1 MTAGVATAMDQA
13 AAERDHRNRWYVL
26 AVIATAQLMVM
37 LDGTIVQIAL
47 PSVQKSLH
55 MSDANRQWMVT
66 AYALAFGGLL
76 LVGGRLADRFGRGRT
91 FLVGLV
97 GFAVVSAIGGAAPNT
112 ETLIAARALQGVFA
126 AILSPATVSLLTTT
140 FTDTKERAKAF
151 GLFSGIVGSGAAIGL
166 IIGGVLTEYAGWRW
180 CLYVNVPIAAAV
192 TALGIATLPR
202 NRGHRDISLDAVGA
216 VLGCLGPVA
225 LVYGLSEAPER
236 GWGSPLVI
244 GLLATSVVL
253 IGAFLVSQVLI
264 RQPLLPLRV
273 VAERTRS
280 GSFLGAALLNFGMM
294 GISLFATYHL
304 QMVMHYKPLKA
315 GFAFLP
321 MVGAVMV
328 TATQVVARVMGRIPT
343 RWLVGPGLAFTA
355 AGVWMFTT
363 LSEDSSYLFGVLPA
377 WLLLGVGMGLSYS
390 PTAHASLAGVA
401 ERDSGAVSAFQTTA
415 RQIGGAIGLALSN
428 TLAASAAA
436 SYYADH
442 KGQGAQDGL
451 LTKSLVHGTAA
462 AAWWVSGILLIGT
475 IICTIMINADPRK
488 PRQATADVEAAPDTD
503 TDTDTVMI
511 RGHVVWSED
520 VPVSEAAL
528 TLVSHDGREVARTSA
543 DRDGAYTLRAPGH
556 GPYLLIARSDTHRST
571 AMPLAATAGASAIE
585 HTVTFQDE
593 GAVTGIA
600 RDEADGA
607 PLKGTSVILTDVNGR
622 LIRSLST
629 DEDGSFLIDKLAYSP
644 YVLVL
649 HQDGYRPRAIDLQVS
664 EAQLIT
670 VTAELASHARL
681 GSLSG
686 VVSDSEHTCVND
698 VRLTL
703 TDGSGTRLTATSKED
718 GSFRF
723 ADVPVGNYILIAAGH
738 PPTVSRLEISEA
750 TNQHNIHLDSR
761 GEAASHES

>member
-1 MTAGVATAMDQA
+1 M
-13 AAERDHRNRWYVL
+13 
-26 AVIATAQLMVM
+26 
-37 LDGTIVQIAL
+37 
-47 PSVQKSLH
+47 
-55 MSDANRQWMVT
+55 
-66 AYALAFGGLL
+66 
-76 LVGGRLADRFGRGRT
+76 
-91 FLVGLV
+91 
-97 GFAVVSAIGGAAPNT
+97 
-112 ETLIAARALQGVFA
+112 
-126 AILSPATVSLLTTT
+126 
-140 FTDTKERAKAF
+140 
-151 GLFSGIVGSGAAIGL
+151 
-166 IIGGVLTEYAGWRW
+166 
-180 CLYVNVPIAAAV
+180 
-192 TALGIATLPR
+192 
-202 NRGHRDISLDAVGA
+202 
-216 VLGCLGPVA
+216 
-225 LVYGLSEAPER
+225 
-236 GWGSPLVI
+236 I

-253 IGAFLVSQVLI
+253 IGAFLISQVLI

-377 WLLLGVGMGLSYS
+377 WLLLGIGMGLSYS

-451 LTKSLVHGTAA
+451 LTKSIVHGTAT
-462 AAWWVSGILLIGT
+462 AAWWVSGVLLIGT
-475 IICTIMINADPRK
+475 IVCTIMINADPRK
-488 PRQATADVEAAPDTD
+488 ARQATADAGTDAAPDTD
-503 TDTDTVMI
+503 ADTDADAVMI
-511 RGHVVWSED
+511 RGHVVWAED

-528 TLVSHDGREVARTSA
+528 TLVTHDGREVARTSA
-543 DRDGAYTLRAPGH
+543 DRNGAYTLRAPGH

-571 AMPLAATAGASAIE
+571 ATPLAATAGASAIE

-664 EAQLIT
+664 EAQQIT

-686 VVSDSEHTCVND
+686 VVSDSEHTLVND

-738 PPTVSRLEISEA
+738 PPTVSLPKSPRQPTSTTSIWTTAEKLPRTNPDPQLPSQLGERAWPSTGWVGSRSPVAWEWLTGWSGQAEVVSGQPVAAGAPAPSA
-750 TNQHNIHLDSR
+750 TKTPSPAVEGPAIPSVTPARNR
-761 GEAASHES
+761 GSGALRGRFEDRHALHMVRHRKHMK

>member
-1 MTAGVATAMDQA
+1 M
-13 AAERDHRNRWYVL
+13 
-26 AVIATAQLMVM
+26 
-37 LDGTIVQIAL
+37 
-47 PSVQKSLH
+47 
-55 MSDANRQWMVT
+55 
-66 AYALAFGGLL
+66 
-76 LVGGRLADRFGRGRT
+76 
-91 FLVGLV
+91 
-97 GFAVVSAIGGAAPNT
+97 
-112 ETLIAARALQGVFA
+112 
-126 AILSPATVSLLTTT
+126 
-140 FTDTKERAKAF
+140 
-151 GLFSGIVGSGAAIGL
+151 
-166 IIGGVLTEYAGWRW
+166 
-180 CLYVNVPIAAAV
+180 
-192 TALGIATLPR
+192 
-202 NRGHRDISLDAVGA
+202 
-216 VLGCLGPVA
+216 
-225 LVYGLSEAPER
+225 
-236 GWGSPLVI
+236 I

-377 WLLLGVGMGLSYS
+377 WLLLGIGMGLSYS

-442 KGQGAQDGL
+442 KGQGGL
-451 LTKSLVHGTAA
+451 LTKSIVHGTAA
-462 AAWWVSGILLIGT
+462 AAWWVSGILVIGT

-503 TDTDTVMI
+503 AVMI
-511 RGHVVWSED
+511 RGHVVWAED

-528 TLVSHDGREVARTSA
+528 TLVTHDGREVARTSA

-571 AMPLAATAGASAIE
+571 ATPLAATAGASAIE

-593 GAVTGIA
+593 GAITGIA

-607 PLKGTSVILTDVNGR
+607 PLKGTSVILTDANGR

-649 HQDGYRPRAIDLQVS
+649 HQGGYQPRAIDLQVS
-664 EAQLIT
+664 EAQQQIT

-686 VVSDSEHTCVND
+686 VVSDGEHTLVND

-750 TNQHNIHLDSR
+750 TNQHNIHLDGR
-761 GEAASHES
+761 GEAPSRES